1 MELPHGSATIL
12 VVEDDPAVREV
23 TVEMLRELGYR
34 VLAAADGAEALRVFG
49 ENDAK
54 VDLLLADIVLTG
66 GMKGHEVAR
75 RLAEVRPGL
84 RTLFMSGYTE
94 NAIVHH
100 GRLDDGVQLI
110 GKPFSRQQL
119 ARKVAEMLG
128 TNMGGTRGG
137 DGKVVDLAS
146 RDRGRGG

>member
-1 MELPHGSATIL
+1 M
-12 VVEDDPAVREV
+12 
-23 TVEMLRELGYR
+23 
-34 VLAAADGAEALRVFG
+34 FG

-66 GMKGHEVAR
+66 GMKGDEVAR
-75 RLAEVRPGL
+75 RLAAVRPGL

-94 NAIVHH
+94 NAVVHH

-110 GKPFSRQQL
+110 GKPFSRSHL

-128 TNMGGTRGG
+128 TSHGAASHAG
-137 DGKVVDLAS
+137 DGKIIDLAA
-146 RDRGRGG
+146 RNRGRGG